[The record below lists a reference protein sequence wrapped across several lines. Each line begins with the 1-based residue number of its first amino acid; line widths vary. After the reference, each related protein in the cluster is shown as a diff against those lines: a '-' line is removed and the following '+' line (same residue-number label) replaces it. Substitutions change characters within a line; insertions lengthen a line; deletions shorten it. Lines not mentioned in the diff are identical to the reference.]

1 MKKLLLMLSKTKIQL
16 AKELYSC
23 SEDSIGKASRKPP
36 TRKFVNMWSR
46 ESTCE
51 NIAPHPTYGWIPKK
65 FLKHA

>member
-1 MKKLLLMLSKTKIQL
+1 MKKLLIPSKTKIQPV
-16 AKELYSC
+16 KELYSC

-51 NIAPHPTYGWIPKK
+51 NIAPHPACAWIPKQ

>member
-1 MKKLLLMLSKTKIQL
+1 MPSKTKIQPT
-16 AKELYSC
+16 KELYSC
-23 SEDSIGKASRKPP
+23 SEFSIGKASRKPP

-51 NIAPHPTYGWIPKK
+51 NIAPHRACGWISEQ